1 MTAPETTNPRR
12 RNTEDEIMR
21 KTIRSITV
29 VLACCAGIAPAMA
42 QTTPDDL
49 VPASTATCQNITA
62 QAVINGQL
70 QNVSGLACLQSDG
83 TWQLMQNLYPPAQYA
98 YGWYDPWYWGP
109 PIGVGTGFFFFDFDH
124 RRHRL
129 DHVFFRHSE
138 FGPGFHQGGFHNGGF
153 HRGGAGGGFGGGG
166 MHMGGGHR

>member
-1 MTAPETTNPRR
+1 M
-12 RNTEDEIMR
+12 RN
-21 KTIRSITV
+21 TIRSITV

-49 VPASTATCQNITA
+49 MAAGTATCQNITA

-83 TWQLMQNLYPPAQYA
+83 TWQIVQNLYPPAQYA
-98 YGWYDPWYWGP
+98 YGWYDPWYWGA
-109 PIGVGTGFFFFDFDH
+109 PIGVGTAFFFIDSAH

-138 FGPGFHQGGFHNGGF
+138 FGPGFHQGRFHNGGVHQGGFGSGF
-153 HRGGAGGGFGGGG
+153 HQGGMGGGFGG
-166 MHMGGGHR
+166 MHRR